1 MPRTKKQSS
10 KSGAG
15 LSSKKL
21 KQLHALVGRI
31 APIMDI
37 DLLLTEVYHQILVL
51 FATRDAAVVLND
63 IGEVKGSN
71 LLMRVRRSD
80 GFKSIRLDT
89 GRPGLGQHIAGFD
102 GAAVI
107 DDIFEVD
114 NIPAPPSKRI
124 TANMPR
130 CVLGGPLI
138 VDGMCKGIVAAGRIN
153 SGCFSAEEQT
163 LMRLFLDHVT
173 IAVQNAFKYRQ
184 EKLSSLEWI
193 KVVDALNDGIFVHD
207 SSNKILRANRRF
219 VEMFGKGL
227 GSVTGMDCSKLFS
240 SNGESGCPYC
250 KQKDSLSDNKPEL
263 LSAVSSCSIRDESN
277 NIHSVVHVVRE
288 GQDEVNGLGN
298 DSLEALGGLISGV
311 AHEVKTPIT
320 GIIGYSELALDKVR
334 EKNPADEKIMHY
346 LNRIHSEG
354 NRAYRIIHDLLYFS
368 RNHQPET
375 GRVKVTELLT
385 GLFDIEAR
393 RLKKH
398 HIKLKKKML
407 EVPDVWG
414 DPRQIQQVFANV
426 LSNAIQALMLVEGGG
441 VLEVETSAEVES
453 VLITVRD
460 TGPGISP
467 EVRGRIFDPFFGVE
481 GFSDGIGLGLSVA
494 FGIVN
499 AHGGKISVGALGEKG
514 TEVLI
519 RLPVRRDSVDKH
531 AQLQV

>member
-1 MPRTKKQSS
+1 MPKINKRSS

-21 KQLHALVGRI
+21 KQLHALTGRI

-51 FATRDAAVVLND
+51 FATRDAAVILND
-63 IGEVKGSN
+63 TGEVKGSN
-71 LLMRVRRSD
+71 LLMRVRRSE
-80 GFKSIRLDT
+80 GFKNIRLDT
-89 GRPGLGQHIAGFD
+89 SRPGLGQYIAGLD
-102 GAAVI
+102 SVVVI

-114 NIPAPPSKRI
+114 RIPAPPSKRI

-138 VDGMCKGIVAAGRIN
+138 VGGVCKGMVAAGRID
-153 SGCFSAEEQT
+153 SGCFSAEDRT
-163 LMRLFLDHVT
+163 LMQLFLDHVA
-173 IAVQNAFKYRQ
+173 IVVQNAIKYRH
-184 EKLSSLEWI
+184 EKLSSLEWV

-207 SSNKILRANRRF
+207 SSNRILRANRRF
-219 VEMFGKGL
+219 AEMFGKEPGN
-227 GSVTGMDCSKLFS
+227 VTGMDCSELFPD
-240 SNGESGCPYC
+240 NGKSGCPYC
-250 KQKDSLSDNKPEL
+250 SRNDSSSGNSSESLPG
-263 LSAVSSCSIRDESN
+263 VSSCSIRDESD

-288 GQDEVNGLGN
+288 SHDEVNDLGI

-311 AHEVKTPIT
+311 AHEVKTPLT

-375 GRVKVTELLT
+375 GRVKVNELLS
-385 GLFDIEAR
+385 GLFDVETR

-398 HIKLKKKML
+398 KIKLKKDMP

-426 LSNAIQALMLVEGGG
+426 LSNAIQALMLVEDGG

-453 VLITVRD
+453 VLIAIRD

-467 EVRGRIFDPFFGVE
+467 EIRGRIFDPFFGVE

-499 AHGGKISVGALGEKG
+499 AHGGKISVGVMDQKG

-519 RLPVRRDSVDKH
+519 RLPVRRESVDKH
-531 AQLQV
+531 TALQV